1 MAFTVISKLL
11 LVSLLGASAV
21 YSASTTPQDTPT
33 SSKPASTS
41 STTPVPSATSPPN
54 PSPTTPVIP
63 TTSLTPEEE
72 CAQYNGSCSDCVGAP
87 KARCLYCNADEVCKP
102 YPFKDVI
109 PSSSVCPLSKAR
121 WTVCWLNFEA
131 MLISVGVLGGIIL
144 LTITCCCVYCCCCR
158 GGNKKRYDKEDA
170 KWERQKKDRKEKA
183 EERKMERKD
192 RLDEIRRKYGLVKED
207 NAYERFDA

>member
-1 MAFTVISKLL
+1 MAFTIISKLL
-11 LVSLLGASAV
+11 LVSLLGASTV
-21 YSASTTPQDTPT
+21 FSASTTPQDTPA
-33 SSKPASTS
+33 SSKPVTS
-41 STTPVPSATSPPN
+41 APVPTTNSSPN
-54 PSPTTPVIP
+54 PSPTTPAIP

-87 KARCLYCNADEVCKP
+87 KCLYCNADDLCKP

-158 GGNKKRYDKEDA
+158 GGNKNRYDKEDA